1 MTEKKQGI
9 LELRDVWKVYLLGKV
24 EVPAV
29 RGVNMRVDKG
39 EYLCI
44 QGPSGSGK
52 STMLNLIGCLDSPTA
67 GTVLLGGLDTSRM
80 SEDTLARARRKMVGF
95 VFQTFNLIPGLTA
108 KENVAIPMRFD
119 GVSKASA
126 TRRAEQL
133 LDIVGLMD
141 RVNHKPGELSGGE
154 RQRVAIARALVNDPQ
169 ILLADEP
176 TGNLDTKSGMM
187 IIELLESLNEKGI
200 TLIHITHNPVHA
212 KRADRVLHL
221 VDGKIIEHKAFNK
234 HKNKKRGRK

>member
-1 MTEKKQGI
+1 
-9 LELRDVWKVYLLGKV
+9 LELRDVWKVYLLGRV

-29 RGVNMRVDKG
+29 RGVNICVGRG

-67 GTVLLGGLDTSRM
+67 GTVLLVGLDTSSM
-80 SEDTLARARRKMVGF
+80 SENTLARARRKMVGF
-95 VFQTFNLIPGLTA
+95 VFQTFNLISGLTA
-108 KENVAIPMRFD
+108 KENVALPMRFD
-119 GVSKASA
+119 GVSKAAASKK
-126 TRRAEQL
+126 AEEL
-133 LDIVGLMD
+133 LGIVGLEG

-154 RQRVAIARALVNDPQ
+154 RQRVAIARALINDPA
-169 ILLADEP
+169 IILADEP

-187 IIELLESLNEKGI
+187 VIELLESLNKRGI
-200 TLIHITHNPVHA
+200 TLIHITHNPIHA

-221 VDGKIIEHKAFNK
+221 VDGMIVDDEAFNK
-234 HKNKKRGRK
+234 HDNNKKRGRK